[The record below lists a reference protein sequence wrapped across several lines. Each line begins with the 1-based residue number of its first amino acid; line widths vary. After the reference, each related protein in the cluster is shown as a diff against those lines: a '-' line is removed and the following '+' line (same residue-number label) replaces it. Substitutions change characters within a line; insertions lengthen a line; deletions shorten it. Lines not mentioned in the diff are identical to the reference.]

1 MISECDGKSNPYSI
15 YSAKELEK
23 ATNKY
28 DPNQLID
35 SDPYFDMYKGFHEEY
50 DCPILVKCFRDYG
63 LEKAIKEIV
72 LSSQANRHKNVLR
85 LLGCCLETE
94 IPILVFEYP
103 HCGTLS
109 KHIGTEKDHVVGR
122 IVDRTL
128 GHAALEFTIPDWI
141 TEKVDVFGFGI
152 VLLEILLGESRFE
165 TFLKVD
171 QLLDQSHQ
179 APTAS
184 GMASSSLKV
193 DEEINNAHQHHRAS
207 SSDSAKV
214 LPGAE
219 SEQFMAC
226 GELALKC
233 RRENPEER
241 PTMTEVAEE
250 LRRIIRSQSSTS
262 NEK

>member
-1 MISECDGKSNPYSI
+1 MLGRNKASKREEFKIRNGGLLLEKMISECDGKSNPYSI

-50 DCPILVKCFRDYG
+50 DCPILVKCFIDYG

-109 KHIGTEKDHVVGR
+109 KHIGTCNLVPDH
-122 IVDRTL
+122 
-128 GHAALEFTIPDWI
+128 P
-141 TEKVDVFGFGI
+141 
-152 VLLEILLGESRFE
+152 LLPWKPR
-165 TFLKVD
+165 LKVSEGIAYAIAY
-171 QLLDQSHQ
+171 LHTGFSKPIIHNNLSSTSIFLDNDFVAKLANFSFSKSIPLGQRPCCR
-179 APTAS
+179 AYS
-184 GMASSSLKV
+184 GQ
-193 DEEINNAHQHHRAS
+193 NT
-207 SSDSAKV
+207 
-214 LPGAE
+214 
-219 SEQFMAC
+219 
-226 GELALKC
+226 
-233 RRENPEER
+233 RENPEER